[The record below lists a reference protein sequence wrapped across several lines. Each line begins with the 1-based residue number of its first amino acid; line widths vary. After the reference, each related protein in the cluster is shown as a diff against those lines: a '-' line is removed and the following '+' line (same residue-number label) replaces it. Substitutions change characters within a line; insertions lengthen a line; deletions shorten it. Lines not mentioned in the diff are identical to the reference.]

1 MISGGKIHAILDSW
15 RMVLVIVFILIT
27 YYVLNILRIS
37 IFKKISPI
45 LLFKKA
51 LPTFMICLTTASSA
65 AAFSTNIS
73 DANKKFGIDKKL
85 VEFGIPIGQ
94 VLFMPGFVALL
105 FVLSAGFANSYGIPV
120 TMPWVVSAFIT
131 CILVSFAIPP
141 IPGGA
146 MLGLTI
152 VFTQLGIPME
162 VMGVAL
168 AVNAITDFPCTAC
181 NISGW
186 QLTMIDVADSLGMLD
201 RREEKNDKSKA
212 NNTKNTV

>member
-1 MISGGKIHAILDSW
+1 
-15 RMVLVIVFILIT
+15 
-27 YYVLNILRIS
+27 
-37 IFKKISPI
+37 
-45 LLFKKA
+45 
-51 LPTFMICLTTASSA
+51 MICLTTASSA
-65 AAFSTNIS
+65 AAFSTNIH

-105 FVLSAGFANSYGIPV
+105 FVLSVGFANSY
-120 TMPWVVSAFIT
+120 
-131 CILVSFAIPP
+131 
-141 IPGGA
+141 
-146 MLGLTI
+146 
-152 VFTQLGIPME
+152 GIPME

-168 AVNAITDFPCTAC
+168 AVNAITDFPCTTC

-201 RREEKNDKSKA
+201 REVLHKKE